1 MSRSEVFGPP
11 CVGVIYLVSDAVQKL
26 ITPKQHSHPQWP
38 KNIHHA
44 HLQPSGANTCSRSRS
59 FINRASSSHLLC
71 ILRESKRLFGE
82 RICESRNHLY
92 FIRHIE
98 LHDSLDVKLESEQ
111 SVSK

>member
-1 MSRSEVFGPP
+1 MSRSEGSGPP

-82 RICESRNHLY
+82 HSKPSTKTGTIFISLVSYTIHLM
-92 FIRHIE
+92 
-98 LHDSLDVKLESEQ
+98 
-111 SVSK
+111 